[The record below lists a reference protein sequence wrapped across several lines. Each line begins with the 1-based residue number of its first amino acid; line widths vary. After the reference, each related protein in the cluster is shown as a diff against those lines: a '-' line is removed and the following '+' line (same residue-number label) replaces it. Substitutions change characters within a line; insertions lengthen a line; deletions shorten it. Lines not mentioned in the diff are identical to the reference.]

1 MEEFELR
8 FDEPA
13 ERAVLGSMIIK
24 PEFIPLAL
32 SKGLKEEDFFLE
44 EHRKLFRLLID
55 LYQVFGENWAEIEL
69 FELARKENIEI
80 ARDLVMAIAQEGT
93 SSEILFESALKVVKE
108 YSTLNTLKE
117 YALKLLK
124 AQTVESAQKIKEE
137 LINFKDEYLEIKDFK
152 KLLNAFVEKVKKAKE
167 SERLIA
173 GMETGFLELDTL
185 TLGFEKGS
193 FILVGA
199 RPGMG
204 KSSFMLSMAMN
215 MAKAGK
221 KVVVF
226 SLEMSA
232 NQCLERMSA
241 ILSGV
246 ELRKIRTGMLSQE
259 DWEKFIQAC
268 LELDRMGIVLDDA
281 GNRTTLEIRSIAQL
295 EKADVVFI
303 DYLQLITPFT
313 KKQSRQEE
321 VAEISR
327 TLKLIAK
334 DLNIPV
340 VALVQ
345 LSRQTEHRSD
355 RRPTLADIRET
366 GQTEQDADIVMF
378 LYRPEY
384 YKKKPPPEEVGIA
397 EVIVAKNRQGRQ
409 GTVKLRFD
417 KDTTGFFPLESPLP
431 VGETAEEKEELDLE
445 F

>member
-93 SSEILFESALKVVKE
+93 SSEILFENALKVVKE

-221 KVVVF
+221 KVVIF

-259 DWEKFIQAC
+259 DWGKFIQAC

-384 YKKKPPPEEVGIA
+384 YKKNPPPEEVGIA

>member
-221 KVVVF
+221 KVVIF

-259 DWEKFIQAC
+259 DWGKFIQAC

-384 YKKKPPPEEVGIA
+384 YKKNPPPEEVGIA